1 MKQSQHFFA
10 DLGAQQV
17 KNIQDPV
24 RAYQA
29 YQVGAPIEADARS
42 PNEKPRSRAGA

>member
-29 YQVGAPIEADARS
+29 YQVGAPIEACPVS
-42 PNEKPRSRAGA
+42 